1 MKEGPWGAAFHPTF
15 QRSKR
20 RLEIGCGAGVCYHR
34 AVIRTAF
41 PRATLAVVFFL
52 SGVAGLGYQVVWGR
66 WLHSVFGASAWALA
80 AILSAFMA
88 GLALGSF
95 LAGRYGDR
103 LKLDPLAAYGV
114 IELAIGAYALVFP
127 WLLDAG
133 IAVQGRF
140 FFQWVEHHTLYGLI
154 RFALSFVVLLVPTS
168 LMGATL
174 PLLASYV
181 ARHSA
186 GAGRSGK
193 KAKKRKKKD
202 GRTGETA
209 GAEATRWASLLY
221 GLNTAGAV
229 AGTVLSGFVLVAR
242 LGLVGSNWLLVAIN
256 IGVGLVA
263 LVASRRY
270 PAPSVDER
278 AAEKASAEQAT
289 EDVDQ
294 RQADQYRLILGLFL
308 ANGVFNLAYE
318 VLWARALALIIGTT
332 TYALSVMLA
341 VFLTGIAV
349 GSLWMTRRL
358 EHLEDPLRLLLRI
371 QVAMVLWVLASPL
384 LVNALPAVFLRGLWA
399 FGISWGTS
407 LWLKCLLSALLLLP
421 LTLGMGAVFPLGIK
435 LAFRRTEGLGREV
448 GDLYGI
454 NTAGGIVGAFL
465 AGFAI
470 IPMLGVERGLAAT
483 ALGHLL
489 VVAVLVW
496 ISQRGREMV
505 RASGLK
511 WAVTGAL
518 ALVLAIGARWDPLIL
533 ASGVYFQP
541 RIFYDQDG
549 RVMLEERM
557 SQASLRYHAEGAS
570 ATVDVLETPRG
581 FRALAINGKSV
592 ATSNYYDYR
601 VQRLL
606 GVLPLLLHPEPKRI
620 LVIGLG
626 TGMTSGTG
634 SIDPVTES
642 LEIIEITE
650 EVVGATEY
658 FKHWNLGV
666 IDKPITRVI
675 VEDATHYLR
684 FVEARYDVITSD
696 PIHPFVIGAGDLYS
710 TDNYQVAWSKLE
722 AGGIYCQWVPLY
734 QLDDPDINSILRTF
748 DEVWDNASV
757 WVTGKDFILCGA
769 RDGYVNSFEN
779 FKARAEGEAYQEIL
793 RLLGFWTP
801 EEVLSAYVGELSSL
815 REQFADARV
824 NTVERPY
831 LEFSAPRAIFLATD
845 ARNLGRILESTPFEP
860 PIVFSESP
868 PELERLLAE
877 RRGCTELVWT
887 GFVADRSG
895 DLATATRLSRRA
907 YDRCPQLG
915 YVRHFAAHTIEA
927 YVRQI
932 RATDPEQALGL
943 LRRALE
949 LDPYTP
955 EIATAVSELEGAG

>member
-1 MKEGPWGAAFHPTF
+1 MSRP
-15 QRSKR
+15 
-20 RLEIGCGAGVCYHR
+20 
-34 AVIRTAF
+34 AF

-95 LAGRYGDR
+95 TSGRFGSR
-103 LKLDPLAAYGV
+103 LKLDPLAAYGA
-114 IELAIGAYALVFP
+114 IELLIGVYALLFP
-127 WLLDAG
+127 WLLDGA
-133 IAVQGRF
+133 IVLQGRF
-140 FFQWVEHHTLYGLI
+140 FFQWVEHHELYGLI
-154 RFALSFVVLLVPTS
+154 RFALCFVVLLVPTS

-186 GAGRSGK
+186 AGRGPKKRRKK
-193 KAKKRKKKD
+193 KAKKGPPQSD
-202 GRTGETA
+202 AG

-229 AGTVLSGFVLVAR
+229 AGTVLSGFVLVAL
-242 LGLVGSNWLLVAIN
+242 LGLAGSNASLVAIN
-256 IGVGLVA
+256 LGVGLVA
-263 LVASRRY
+263 IAASRRF
-270 PAPSVDER
+270 PAPAVPKEAVDKER
-278 AAEKASAEQAT
+278 VVGSESEAPASAAH
-289 EDVDQ
+289 
-294 RQADQYRLILGLFL
+294 QADLYRLVLGLFL

-341 VFLTGIAV
+341 VFLTGIAA

-358 EHLEDPLRLLLRI
+358 ERLEHPLRLLLAI
-371 QVAMVLWVLASPL
+371 QTAMVLWVLASPL
-384 LVNALPAVFLRGLWA
+384 LVNALPHVFLRGLWA
-399 FGISWGTS
+399 FGISWGSS
-407 LWLKCLLSALLLLP
+407 LALKCTLSALLLLP

-435 LAFRRTEGLGREV
+435 LAFRRTEGLGREI

-454 NTAGGIVGAFL
+454 NTAGGIAGAFL
-465 AGFAI
+465 AGFLV
-470 IPMLGVERGLAAT
+470 IPALGVERGLAAC
-483 ALGHLL
+483 ALGHLAA
-489 VVAVLVW
+489 VTVLVLA
-496 ISQRGREMV
+496 SRRGREIA
-505 RASGLK
+505 RASRVK
-511 WAVTGAL
+511 WATAGAL
-518 ALVLAIGARWDPLIL
+518 ALVLAFAARWDPLIL

-541 RIFYDQDG
+541 RTFYDSNG

-570 ATVDVLETPRG
+570 ATVDVLEAPGG

-642 LEIIEITE
+642 LEIVEITE
-650 EVVGATEY
+650 EVVGATEH
-658 FKHWNLGV
+658 FRPWNLGV
-666 IDKPITRVI
+666 VDKPITRVI

-684 FVEARYDVITSD
+684 FTGKRYDVITSD

-710 TDNYQVAWSKLE
+710 TDNYRVARSKLE
-722 AGGIYCQWVPLY
+722 TGGVFCQWVPLY
-734 QLDDPDINSILRTF
+734 QLDDPDIDSILRTF
-748 DEVWDNASV
+748 DEVWDNATV
-757 WVTGKDFILCGA
+757 WLTGKDFILCGA
-769 RDGYVNSFEN
+769 RDGYANDFAG
-779 FKARAEGEAYQEIL
+779 FKARAENDAYARIL

-801 EEVLSAYVGELSSL
+801 EEVLSAYVGKLSSL
-815 REQFADARV
+815 REEFAGAAV

-831 LEFSAPRAIFLATD
+831 LEFSAPRAIFLNTD
-845 ARNLGRILESTPFEP
+845 ARNLARILEGAA
-860 PIVFSESP
+860 IESP
-868 PELERLLAE
+868 AVFADLPPDLPGALAA
-877 RRGCTELVWT
+877 RRPCTELVWA
-887 GFVADRSG
+887 GFVADRGG
-895 DLATATRLSRRA
+895 DLATAARLSRRA
-907 YDRCPQLG
+907 FDLCPDLG
-915 YVRHFAAHTIEA
+915 YTRHFAAHTVQSYA
-927 YVRQI
+927 GQI
-932 RATDPEQALGL
+932 RATEPDRALGF
-943 LRRALE
+943 LRQAQE

-955 EIATAVSELEGAG
+955 EIAAAVAELEGRSE

>member
-1 MKEGPWGAAFHPTF
+1 MSRP
-15 QRSKR
+15 
-20 RLEIGCGAGVCYHR
+20 
-34 AVIRTAF
+34 AF
-41 PRATLAVVFFL
+41 PRATLGVVFFL

-95 LAGRYGDR
+95 AAGRFGSR

-114 IELAIGAYALVFP
+114 IELAIGAYALAFP

-133 IAVQGRF
+133 IAIQGRF
-140 FFQWVEHHTLYGLI
+140 FFQWVEYPTLYGLI
-154 RFALSFVVLLVPTS
+154 RFGLCFLVLLVPTS

-174 PLLASYV
+174 PLMSAYV

-186 GAGRSGK
+186 GSGK
-193 KAKKRKKKD
+193 KRAKKARKKKAV
-202 GRTGETA
+202 REAA
-209 GAEATRWASLLY
+209 GVEATRWASLLY

-229 AGTVLSGFVLVAR
+229 AGTVLSGFVLVAK
-242 LGLVGSNWLLVAIN
+242 LGLAGSNGLLVAVN
-256 IGVGLVA
+256 LGVGLVA
-263 LVASRRY
+263 IAASRRH
-270 PAPSVDER
+270 PAPAAKVPER
-278 AAEKASAEQAT
+278 ATGQERDT
-289 EDVDQ
+289 ELETRDA
-294 RQADQYRLILGLFL
+294 RQADLGGLIFGLFL

-318 VLWARALALIIGTT
+318 VLWARVLALIIGTT

-341 VFLTGIAV
+341 VFLTGIAA

-358 EHLEDPLRLLLRI
+358 ERLEHPLRLLLGI
-371 QVAMVLWVLASPL
+371 QTAMVLWVLASPL
-384 LVNALPAVFLRGLWA
+384 LVNALPHVFLRGLLA
-399 FGISWGTS
+399 FGVSWGSS
-407 LWLKCLLSALLLLP
+407 LALKCVLCALLLLP

-435 LAFRRTEGLGREV
+435 LAFRRTEGLAREV

-454 NTAGGIVGAFL
+454 NTAGGIAGAFL
-465 AGFAI
+465 AGFAV
-470 IPMLGVERGLAAT
+470 IPALGVERGLAMT

-489 VVAVLVW
+489 AVAALVLA
-496 ISQRGREMV
+496 SRRGREILQ
-505 RASGLK
+505 ASRLK
-511 WAVTGAL
+511 WGAAGVL
-518 ALVLAIGARWDPLIL
+518 ALVLAFAARWDPLIL

-541 RIFYDQDG
+541 RNFYDSSG
-549 RVMLEERM
+549 RVMLRERM
-557 SQASLRYHAEGAS
+557 SRVDLRYHAEGAS
-570 ATVDVLETPRG
+570 ATVDVLEAPGG

-634 SIDPVTES
+634 SIDPATETI
-642 LEIIEITE
+642 EIVEITE

-658 FKHWNLGV
+658 FRQWNLGV
-666 IDKPITRVI
+666 VDKPITRVI

-684 FVEARYDVITSD
+684 FTGARYDVITSD

-710 TDNYQVAWSKLE
+710 TDNYQVARSKLTP
-722 AGGIYCQWVPLY
+722 GGVFCQWVPLY
-734 QLDDPDINSILRTF
+734 QLDEPDIDSILRTF

-769 RDGYVNSFEN
+769 RDGYANDFASFR
-779 FKARAEGEAYQEIL
+779 ARAGGEAYLEIL

-801 EEVLSAYVGELSSL
+801 EEVLSAYVGSLAGL
-815 REQFADARV
+815 REQFAGAAV

-831 LEFSAPRAIFLATD
+831 LEFSAPRAIFLNTD
-845 ARNLGRILESTPFEP
+845 ARNLARILESAAVEP
-860 PIVFSESP
+860 PAVFADSP
-868 PELERLLAE
+868 PELSRVLAG
-877 RRGCTELVWT
+877 RRRCTERVWA
-887 GFVADRSG
+887 GFVADRGG

-907 YDRCPQLG
+907 FDLCPQLG

-927 YVRQI
+927 YAGQI
-932 RATDPEQALGL
+932 RGTEPDRALGL
-943 LRRALE
+943 LRQAQE

-955 EIATAVSELEGAG
+955 EIAAAVAELESGEAAAR